1 MAIGGFQGV
10 ADWSLKKCEPPVLY
24 FIKTTT
30 EVYSHN
36 L

>member
-24 FIKTTT
+24 FIKTT
-30 EVYSHN
+30 EVFSHN